1 MKKFLTLLAALLC
14 LACFASCGGGD
25 SSTASTG
32 SSGSSGSATLPP
44 ESSSSVP
51 ETPETFTVTFKQE
64 GFEDV
69 TKTVT
74 EGTALT
80 DVPTPQAVTGY
91 TVVWDVTDFSAIE
104 ENLTVNAV
112 KTANEYT
119 LTYDLEGKEGVT
131 IENVTQTVTYDEAF
145 TLATPTYEGYVFDG
159 WVIKGTETALEA
171 GAWTIAEDTTVVAT
185 WSIDPT
191 SNAGDTGRY

>member
-25 SSTASTG
+25 SSTG
-32 SSGSSGSATLPP
+32 SSGSTPP

>member
-74 EGTALT
+74 EGAALT

-91 TVVWDVTDFSAIE
+91 TVVWDVTDFSAVE
-104 ENLTVNAV
+104 ENLTANAV
-112 KTANEYT
+112 MRANVY
-119 LTYDLEGKEGVT
+119 
-131 IENVTQTVTYDEAF
+131 TVT
-145 TLATPTYEGYVFDG
+145 
-159 WVIKGTETALEA
+159 
-171 GAWTIAEDTTVVAT
+171 
-185 WSIDPT
+185 
-191 SNAGDTGRY
+191 